1 MQTMSTV
8 KKSIITAVCIALC
21 YVLPLLFHGIQGAGQ
36 IFCPMHIPVFLCGLV
51 CGWQFGLL
59 CGLAGPALSSAL
71 CGMPPVSILP
81 SMMIELAVYG
91 LIAGIMMRCVR
102 TRHVYA
108 DLYISLIVAIVAGRV
123 VNGLVNALIFARGSY
138 SMATW
143 VAGSVV
149 KSWPGTVIQLV
160 FIPSIVFALMK
171 ARLIPERYPK
181 EVPMIER
188 SDVIS
193 FFDRCAPDWDA
204 EMIRNEP
211 VIRTIL
217 DNADIRAG
225 VDVLDVACGTGVL
238 FPDYLARDVHS
249 VTGVDIAPEMARRAA
264 EKFPDARVTVLCG
277 DIETV
282 PLPQQFDRCMVYN
295 AFPHF
300 PDPARLIAHL
310 ATLLKPGG
318 RLSVAHGMSRAMLDR
333 HHAGAAST
341 VSVSLISETELAAR
355 MAPYFDV
362 DVVISDDR
370 MYQVCGTKK

>member
-1 MQTMSTV
+1 MCCRCCF
-8 KKSIITAVCIALC
+8 TAFRALARSSARC
-21 YVLPLLFHGIQGAGQ
+21 TFPSF
-36 IFCPMHIPVFLCGLV
+36 
-51 CGWQFGLL
+51 WQFGLL

-181 EVPMIER
+181 E
-188 SDVIS
+188 
-193 FFDRCAPDWDA
+193 AP
-204 EMIRNEP
+204 
-211 VIRTIL
+211 
-217 DNADIRAG
+217 AD
-225 VDVLDVACGTGVL
+225 D
-238 FPDYLARDVHS
+238 
-249 VTGVDIAPEMARRAA
+249 
-264 EKFPDARVTVLCG
+264 
-277 DIETV
+277 
-282 PLPQQFDRCMVYN
+282 
-295 AFPHF
+295 
-300 PDPARLIAHL
+300 
-310 ATLLKPGG
+310 
-318 RLSVAHGMSRAMLDR
+318 
-333 HHAGAAST
+333 
-341 VSVSLISETELAAR
+341 
-355 MAPYFDV
+355 
-362 DVVISDDR
+362 
-370 MYQVCGTKK
+370 

>member
-36 IFCPMHIPVFLCGLV
+36 VFCPMHIPVFLCGLV

-91 LIAGIMMRCVR
+91 
-102 TRHVYA
+102 
-108 DLYISLIVAIVAGRV
+108 LYISLIVAIVAGRV

-181 EVPMIER
+181 EVP
-188 SDVIS
+188 
-193 FFDRCAPDWDA
+193 
-204 EMIRNEP
+204 
-211 VIRTIL
+211 
-217 DNADIRAG
+217 AD
-225 VDVLDVACGTGVL
+225 D
-238 FPDYLARDVHS
+238 
-249 VTGVDIAPEMARRAA
+249 
-264 EKFPDARVTVLCG
+264 
-277 DIETV
+277 
-282 PLPQQFDRCMVYN
+282 
-295 AFPHF
+295 
-300 PDPARLIAHL
+300 
-310 ATLLKPGG
+310 
-318 RLSVAHGMSRAMLDR
+318 
-333 HHAGAAST
+333 
-341 VSVSLISETELAAR
+341 
-355 MAPYFDV
+355 
-362 DVVISDDR
+362 
-370 MYQVCGTKK
+370 